1 LLLTGKE
8 MGVPEISET
17 FQVSRRADDVW
28 SLFQDVPAVADC
40 IPGAALEDSPEEG
53 VYRGAL
59 KVKLG
64 AIQANFKGEARHQE
78 INEVARSGNISAR
91 GVDRNGGNRASVL
104 MSYGLSDLG
113 TETEVHLTASIK
125 LQGPLAQFG
134 RTGIMEEVSSRL
146 TKEFAECLEA
156 KLSAQTPED
165 ARSIAAAEVK
175 GFRLMVQALLA
186 RLRSVLV
193 RRGKK

>member
-1 LLLTGKE
+1 
-8 MGVPEISET
+8 VPEIRET
-17 FQVSRRADDVW
+17 FRVPRRADDVW

-40 IPGAALEDSPEEG
+40 IPGAALEDSHEEG
-53 VYRGAL
+53 VYKGAL

-64 AIQANFKGEARHQE
+64 PIQASFKGEARHK
-78 INEVARSGNISAR
+78 EVDETSRSGNISAR

-113 TETEVHLTASIK
+113 AETEVHLMANIK

-134 RTGIMEEVSSRL
+134 RTGIMREVSSRL

-156 KLSAQTPED
+156 KLGAQTSEV
-165 ARSIAAAEVK
+165 ARSVTAAEVK
-175 GFRLMVQALLA
+175 GFHLMVQALLA
-186 RLRSVLV
+186 RLRSLLF
-193 RRGKK
+193 RRDRV